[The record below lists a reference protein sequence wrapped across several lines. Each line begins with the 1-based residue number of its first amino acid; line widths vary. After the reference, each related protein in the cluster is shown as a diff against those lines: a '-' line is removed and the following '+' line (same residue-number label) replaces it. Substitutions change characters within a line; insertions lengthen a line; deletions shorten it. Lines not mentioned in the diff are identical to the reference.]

1 MQMTDNPNAVEQLDR
16 TKSEHRAL
24 AILRALDRSPGY
36 KVNSAV
42 LLDWL
47 RSIGLVSTRTE
58 LNEAISNLERLG
70 LIKTETVGGLIL
82 ATTEWPEFSRHPR
95 SSFSAAART
104 RRVTASRF

>member
-1 MQMTDNPNAVEQLDR
+1 MQMTDNRNAVEQHDR

-70 LIKTETVGGLIL
+70 LIKTETVEGLIVLELRERGQDVACGREL
-82 ATTEWPEFSRHPR
+82 ADGVSRPEPECRY
-95 SSFSAAART
+95 
-104 RRVTASRF
+104 